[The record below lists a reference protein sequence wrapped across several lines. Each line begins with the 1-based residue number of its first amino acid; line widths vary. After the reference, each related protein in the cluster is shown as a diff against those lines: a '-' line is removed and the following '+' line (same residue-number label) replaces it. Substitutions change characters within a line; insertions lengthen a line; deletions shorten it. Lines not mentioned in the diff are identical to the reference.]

1 MRCAAPAGPAAAL
14 RRGLRAWWRG
24 RLASASAHFRV
35 AAHDSGSPGAAGPP
49 SVARAAPPRPA
60 AAIIG
65 RGHFNA
71 EAEAAFV
78 AGEHGPNPHDLT
90 VELLAVLVAHHHHH
104 RILPGAAFGGVA
116 DGALDLQGIR
126 GLDRGPMG
134 RGVGRG
140 IETQVMPAR
149 RAAHGALQDRGLA
162 VRTGA
167 RGTRRARPAAAHEAV
182 AVSAL
187 ASAFA
192 SCLPPLAGAR
202 SSPSSQPHS
211 MWPRM
216 REPAATVRVP
226 ALRSP
231 LSTALSSSSTR
242 SADSMLPSRSPATV
256 TFSARTPPL
265 SLAPRSMVRSP
276 LTLTSPLN
284 WPAMRTC
291 PVPSILPSMVRLA
304 AISDSL
310 AAGADAR
317 GCCCGGPDV
326 GLKSATAGRS
336 SRRAGWAGSDA
347 NWPASFFWVDG
358 LKIAIT
364 ELLERD
370 SEQGRGRRP
379 AGPARNDGG
388 RDSPSLA
395 WGGHPQPVTQAT
407 DSDVRQRVRG
417 RSCSAAFAPC
427 TPPARGAGAYMR
439 NTPKRAGSMGA
450 LSEAEIPSP
459 STRRVSAG
467 S

>member
-1 MRCAAPAGPAAAL
+1 PGPAA
-14 RRGLRAWWRG
+14 
-24 RLASASAHFRV
+24 V
-35 AAHDSGSPGAAGPP
+35 
-49 SVARAAPPRPA
+49 
-60 AAIIG
+60 IG
-65 RGHFNA
+65 RRDFHA
-71 EAEAAFV
+71 QAEAALV
-78 AGEHGPNPHDLT
+78 AREHGAHADHLA
-90 VELLAVLVAHHHHH
+90 VDLLAVLVAHHHHH
-104 RILPGAAFGGVA
+104 GVLPGAALGRVP
-116 DGALDLQGIR
+116 DGALHLEGVG
-126 GLDRGPMG
+126 GLG
-134 RGVGRG
+134 RGFRRGFGRSV
-140 IETQVMPAR
+140 EAQVVTAR
-149 RAAHGALQDRGLA
+149 RAARGALQDRGLA

-310 AAGADAR
+310 AAGAGWR
-317 GCCCGGPDV
+317 CCWGGPDV

-336 SRRAGWAGSDA
+336 SRRGAWLESEA
-347 NWPASFFWVDG
+347 NGPASFFGADG
-358 LKIAIT
+358 LKMAIT
-364 ELLERD
+364 DSWNWIMEL
-370 SEQGRGRRP
+370 EQGRRRP
-379 AGPARNDGG
+379 LEPAWR
-388 RDSPSLA
+388 R
-395 WGGHPQPVTQAT
+395 
-407 DSDVRQRVRG
+407 RG
-417 RSCSAAFAPC
+417 SCRP
-427 TPPARGAGAYMR
+427 
-439 NTPKRAGSMGA
+439 RA
-450 LSEAEIPSP
+450 
-459 STRRVSAG
+459 
-467 S
+467 